1 MARGGQSEQPHDGPE
16 MGPIPNTVIFSDEI
30 EGDGWITS
38 QAAAPLPLGPG
49 DGVSVAGAPSSGG
62 GE

>member
-1 MARGGQSEQPHDGPE
+1 

-30 EGDGWITS
+30 EDDGWITIS

>member
-1 MARGGQSEQPHDGPE
+1 MVRGGERSEQPHDGPE
-16 MGPIPNTVIFSDEI
+16 MGPIPNTVIFSDED
-30 EGDGWITS
+30 DGWITS